1 LPAWRCKPVKLIPA
15 IQSFLGSGLLLLTL
29 SVTAAAP
36 LEMATNQ
43 QPQLVFCGA
52 PAEVFAA
59 FHNPDA
65 RNFAGEIRTR
75 LIQTTS
81 ATAVLLSEEPW
92 QQLQVPANETVLA
105 SATLDFPPVK
115 SETKFLVQWL
125 EDTNRVIGR
134 TEVLV
139 YPTNL
144 LAELKPFAGD
154 EALGVFDP
162 QNELKPLLKKLG
174 LAFTD
179 LENADLELYSGK
191 LAIVGPF
198 QSRTQMREDLPGQL
212 RALAKRGVGIVWVQP
227 PRSRGEKLPPSFY
240 TLAENTNVL
249 VVVQPELVSNL
260 SANPQAQ
267 LNLIYFCQLAT
278 QPDPGPLP
286 SPIMQ
291 P

>member
-1 LPAWRCKPVKLIPA
+1 MRLIPA
-15 IQSFLGSGLLLLTL
+15 IQASLTSGLLLLSL
-29 SVTAAAP
+29 PVAVAAP
-36 LEMATNQ
+36 LEMVTNE
-43 QPQLVFCGA
+43 QPQSVFCGA

-59 FHNPDA
+59 FHNPAA

-75 LIQTTS
+75 MIQTTS
-81 ATAVLLSEEPW
+81 ATAVLLSENPG
-92 QQLQVPANETVLA
+92 QPLQVPANETVLA
-105 SATLDFPPVK
+105 SATLVFPPVK

-125 EDTNRVIGR
+125 EDTHRVIGR

-162 QNELKPLLKKLG
+162 QHELKPLLKKLG
-174 LAFTD
+174 LEFTD
-179 LENADLELYSGK
+179 LEDADLELYSGK

-198 QSRTQMREDLPGQL
+198 QSRMQMREDLPDQL
-212 RALAKRGVGIVWVQP
+212 RALAKRGVGIVWLQP
-227 PRSRGEKLPPSFY
+227 PRSRGEKLTPSFY
-240 TLAENTNVL
+240 SLAENTNVL

-260 SANPQAQ
+260 SGNPQAQ
-267 LNLIYFCQLAT
+267 LNLIYFCQLAM
-278 QPDPGPLP
+278 QPDPGRLP
-286 SPIMQ
+286 KPILQ